1 MATALGALPESAVD
15 PVAAIVEVVSMR
27 RMLLVLDNCEHVV
40 ETVGAVAAALVKAS
54 GPTIVATSRRPLGV
68 AGEQVWPVRGLD
80 RVDAAAL
87 FDVRARAANRDYTA
101 GTDPHAVAEL
111 CDRLDGLPLAIELAA
126 ARARSLTPTRSRPAS
141 TAALSSSIP
150 QDSERRR
157 DTSPCEPR
165 SSGR

>member
-1 MATALGALPESAVD
+1 MATALGALPQSAVD

-40 ETVGAVAAALVKAS
+40 ETVAAVAAALLKAS
-54 GPTIVATSRRPLGV
+54 GPTIVAT
-68 AGEQVWPVRGLD
+68 
-80 RVDAAAL
+80 AADHSASQANRYGQSGPGSSGRSPL
-87 FDVRARAANRDYTA
+87 FDVRARAANRDDA
-101 GTDPHAVAEL
+101 AE
-111 CDRLDGLPLAIELAA
+111 RIRTPLPSLRPARRAALAIELAA
-126 ARARSLTPTRSRPAS
+126 ARARSLTPTEIASRLDRSLEFLH
-141 TAALSSSIP
+141 T